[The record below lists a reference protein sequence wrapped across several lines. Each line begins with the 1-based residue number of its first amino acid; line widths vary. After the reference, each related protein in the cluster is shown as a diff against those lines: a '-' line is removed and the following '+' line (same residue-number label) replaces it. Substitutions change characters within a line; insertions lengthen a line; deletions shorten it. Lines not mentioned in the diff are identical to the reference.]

1 MKHILIITLNNSS
14 PKGGS
19 EKLWRQI
26 AQEGASRGHK
36 VTVSVYKHQRDYNKE
51 KLNDVV
57 SIRTR
62 IPKRFG
68 ETIISRIAHHL
79 LGGILEH
86 RQIIREISVCKP
98 DFVFYS
104 FGGFAELDN
113 PTMLSALVR
122 TRVPYATVFHSN
134 TENYA
139 FDVNSIAQT
148 RQFWE
153 KSSNNFVVSHRI
165 AEIFKRQIGMK
176 ELGYK
181 LAINPMEQVKMCSI
195 DIYKDVESVVKLAF
209 VGTLDIEVK
218 GIALLLQVLAEIK
231 LDRPEWE
238 LNLYGEGTDRDL
250 IQELIFQFELDHRV
264 HLKGWT
270 DNINEVWNS
279 HHLLLLPS
287 FNEGMPMVVHE
298 AMLRKRVVITTDVGG
313 NAEIIKNDVTGYL
326 SPSASFKHLK
336 QTMESAFAARNKWG
350 TIAEAARESI
360 LESRKLGSSIVEIL
374 NEIEHELH

>member
-14 PKGGS
+14 AKGGS
-19 EKLWRQI
+19 EKLWRQM

-86 RQIIREISVCKP
+86 RQIIREISICKP

-122 TRVPYATVFHSN
+122 THVPYSTVFHSN
-134 TENYA
+134 TENYT
-139 FDVNSIAQT
+139 FNVNSIALT
-148 RQFWE
+148 KEFWE

-176 ELGYK
+176 DLGYK
-181 LAINPMEQVKMCSI
+181 LAVNPMEQVITCST
-195 DIYKDVESVVKLAF
+195 DIYKNIDSVIRLAF
-209 VGTLDIEVK
+209 IGTLDIGVK
-218 GIALLLQVLAEIK
+218 GIALLLQVLAEMKIE
-231 LDRPEWE
+231 RPKWE
-238 LNLYGEGTDRDL
+238 LNLYGEGTHRDL
-250 IQELIFQFELDHRV
+250 IQELISRFELDNRV
-264 HLKGWT
+264 HVKGWT
-270 DNINEVWNS
+270 NNINDVWNS
-279 HHLLLLPS
+279 HHLLVLPS
-287 FNEGMPMVVHE
+287 FNEGMPMVIHE
-298 AMLRKRVVITTDVGG
+298 AMLRKRVVIATNVGG
-313 NAEIIKNDVTGYL
+313 NAEIITNDVTGFL
-326 SPSASFKHLK
+326 SPSASLKDLKH
-336 QTMESAFAARNKWG
+336 TMEKAFAARNEWG
-350 TIAEAARESI
+350 TMAVAARESI
-360 LESRKLGSSIVEIL
+360 LESRKLGCSTTDIL
-374 NEIEHELH
+374 NDIEHELH

>member
-14 PKGGS
+14 AKGGS

-36 VTVSVYKHQRDYNKE
+36 ITVSVYKHQLGYNKE

-57 SIRTR
+57 PIRTR

-86 RQIIREISVCKP
+86 RQIIRDITVCKP
-98 DFVFYS
+98 DFIFYS

-113 PTMLSALVR
+113 PKLLSALVR
-122 TRVPYATVFHSN
+122 DRIPYATVFHNN
-134 TENYA
+134 TENYV
-139 FDVNSIAQT
+139 FNVNSIALT
-148 RQFWE
+148 KQFWE
-153 KSSNNFVVSHRI
+153 ESSHNFVVSHRI

-176 ELGYK
+176 DLGYK
-181 LAINPMEQVKMCSI
+181 LAVNPMEQVNSCSI

-209 VGTLDIEVK
+209 IGTLDIEVK
-218 GIALLLQVLAEIK
+218 GVALLLQVLAEIK
-231 LDRPEWE
+231 LDRSEWE

-250 IQELIFQFELDHRV
+250 IQELISQFELDNKV

-279 HHLLLLPS
+279 HHLLVLPS

-298 AMLRKRVVITTDVGG
+298 AMLRKRVVIATNVGG
-313 NAEIIKNDVTGYL
+313 NAEIIKNEATGFL

-336 QTMESAFAARNKWG
+336 QTMEKAFAARDEWG
-350 TIAEAARESI
+350 KIAEAARESI
-360 LESRKLGSSIVEIL
+360 LESRQSGCSISDIL
-374 NEIEHELH
+374 NNIEHELH

>member
-14 PKGGS
+14 AKGGS

-36 VTVSVYKHQRDYNKE
+36 ITVSVYKHQLGYNKE

-57 SIRTR
+57 PIRTR

-86 RQIIREISVCKP
+86 RQIIRDISVCKP
-98 DFVFYS
+98 DFIFYS

-113 PTMLSALVR
+113 PKLLSALVR
-122 TRVPYATVFHSN
+122 ARIPYATVFHNN
-134 TENYA
+134 TENYV
-139 FDVNSIAQT
+139 FNVNSIALT
-148 RQFWE
+148 KQFWE
-153 KSSNNFVVSHRI
+153 ESSHNFVVSHRI

-176 ELGYK
+176 DLGYK
-181 LAINPMEQVKMCSI
+181 LAVNPMEQVNSCSI

-209 VGTLDIEVK
+209 IGTLDIEVK
-218 GIALLLQVLAEIK
+218 GVALLLQVLAEIK

-250 IQELIFQFELDHRV
+250 IQELISQFELDNKV

-279 HHLLLLPS
+279 HHLLVLPS

-298 AMLRKRVVITTDVGG
+298 AMLRKRVVIATNVGG
-313 NAEIIKNDVTGYL
+313 NAEIIKNEATGFL

-336 QTMESAFAARNKWG
+336 QTMEKAFEARDEWG
-350 TIAEAARESI
+350 KIAEAARESI
-360 LESRKLGSSIVEIL
+360 LESRQSGCSISDIL
-374 NEIEHELH
+374 NNIEHELH

>member
-36 VTVSVYKHQRDYNKE
+36 VTASVYKHQRDYNKE
-51 KLNDVV
+51 KLNDGVT
-57 SIRTR
+57 IRTR
-62 IPKRFG
+62 MPKRFG
-68 ETIISRIAHHL
+68 ETNISRIVHHL

-113 PTMLSALVR
+113 PSMLSALVR
-122 TRVPYATVFHSN
+122 PRVPYATVFHSN

-139 FDVNSIAQT
+139 FNVNSIALAK
-148 RQFWE
+148 QFWE
-153 KSSNNFVVSHRI
+153 KSSNNFIMSHRI

-176 ELGYK
+176 DLGYK
-181 LAINPMEQVKMCSI
+181 LAINPMEPVKMCSI
-195 DIYKDVESVVKLAF
+195 DIYKNVNSVVRLAF
-209 VGTLDIEVK
+209 MGTLDIGVK
-218 GIALLLQVLAEIK
+218 GIALLLQVLAELK
-231 LDRPEWE
+231 LDKPKWE

-250 IQELIFQFELDHRV
+250 IQELISQFELDNMV
-264 HLKGWT
+264 FLKGWT
-270 DNINEVWNS
+270 EDINEVWNS
-279 HHLLLLPS
+279 HHLLILPS
-287 FNEGMPMVVHE
+287 FNEGMPMVIHE
-298 AMLRKRVVITTDVGG
+298 AMLRKRVVIATNVGG
-313 NAEIIKNDVTGYL
+313 NAEIITNDVTGYL

-336 QTMESAFAARNKWG
+336 QTMERAFTARKEWG
-350 TIAEAARESI
+350 TMAEAARESI
-360 LESRKLGSSIVEIL
+360 LESRKLGYSTLDIL
-374 NEIEHELH
+374 NDIEHEIH

>member
-51 KLNDVV
+51 KLDHNI

-68 ETIISRIAHHL
+68 ETIIHRAVYHL

-86 RQIIREISVCKP
+86 RQIYRQIKTCNP
-98 DFVFYS
+98 DFVLYS

-113 PTMLSALVR
+113 PDMLSALIR
-122 TRVPYATVFHSN
+122 AKVPFATVFHSN

-139 FDVNSIAQT
+139 FNVNSIALAK
-148 RQFWE
+148 QFWG
-153 KSSNNFVVSHRI
+153 KSSHNFVVSHRI
-165 AEIFKRQIGMK
+165 AEIFKRQIGIRN
-176 ELGYK
+176 LGYK
-181 LAINPMEQVKMCSI
+181 LAINPMEQVKTCST

-209 VGTLDIEVK
+209 IGTLDIEVK

-231 LDRPEWE
+231 LDKFEWE

-250 IQELIFQFELDHRV
+250 IQELISQFELDNWV
-264 HLKGWT
+264 NLEGWT

-279 HHLLLLPS
+279 HHLLVLPS
-287 FNEGMPMVVHE
+287 FNEGMPMVIHE
-298 AMLRKRVVITTDVGG
+298 AMLRKRVVIATDVGG

-336 QTMESAFAARNKWG
+336 QTLESAFAARKKWG
-350 TIAEAARESI
+350 TIADAASESI

>member
-14 PKGGS
+14 AKGGS

-36 VTVSVYKHQRDYNKE
+36 ITVSVYKHQLGYNKE

-57 SIRTR
+57 HIRTR

-86 RQIIREISVCKP
+86 RQILRDITVCKP
-98 DFVFYS
+98 DFIFYS

-113 PTMLSALVR
+113 PKLLSALVR
-122 TRVPYATVFHSN
+122 ARIPYATVFHSN
-134 TENYA
+134 TENYV
-139 FDVNSIAQT
+139 FNVNSIVLT
-148 RQFWE
+148 KQFWE
-153 KSSNNFVVSHRI
+153 ESSHNFVVSHRI

-176 ELGYK
+176 DLGYK
-181 LAINPMEQVKMCSI
+181 LAVNPMEQVNSCSI

-209 VGTLDIEVK
+209 IGTLDIEVK
-218 GIALLLQVLAEIK
+218 GVALLLQVLAEIK

-250 IQELIFQFELDHRV
+250 IQELISQFELDNKV

-279 HHLLLLPS
+279 HHLLVLPS

-298 AMLRKRVVITTDVGG
+298 AMLRKRVVIATNVGG
-313 NAEIIKNDVTGYL
+313 NAEIIKNEATGFL

-336 QTMESAFAARNKWG
+336 QTLEKAFAARDEWG
-350 TIAEAARESI
+350 KIAEAARESI
-360 LESRKLGSSIVEIL
+360 LESRQSGCSISDIL
-374 NEIEHELH
+374 NTIEHELH

>member
-14 PKGGS
+14 AKGGS

-36 VTVSVYKHQRDYNKE
+36 ITVSVYKHQLGYNKE

-57 SIRTR
+57 PIRTR

-86 RQIIREISVCKP
+86 RQIIRDITVCKP
-98 DFVFYS
+98 DFIFYS

-113 PTMLSALVR
+113 PKLLSALVR
-122 TRVPYATVFHSN
+122 ARIPYATVFHNN
-134 TENYA
+134 TENYV
-139 FDVNSIAQT
+139 FNVNSIALT
-148 RQFWE
+148 KQFWE
-153 KSSNNFVVSHRI
+153 ESSHNFVVSHRI

-176 ELGYK
+176 DLGYK
-181 LAINPMEQVKMCSI
+181 LAVNPMEQVNSCSI

-209 VGTLDIEVK
+209 IGTLDIEVK
-218 GIALLLQVLAEIK
+218 GVALLLQVLAEIK

-250 IQELIFQFELDHRV
+250 IQELISQFELDNKV

-279 HHLLLLPS
+279 HHLLVLPS

-298 AMLRKRVVITTDVGG
+298 AMLRKRVVIATNVGG
-313 NAEIIKNDVTGYL
+313 NAEIIKNEATGFL

-336 QTMESAFAARNKWG
+336 QTMEKAFAARDEWG
-350 TIAEAARESI
+350 KIAEAARESI
-360 LESRKLGSSIVEIL
+360 LESRQSGCSISDIL
-374 NEIEHELH
+374 NNIEHELH